1 MTSIGKIPNSFSILV
16 DLTESA
22 HFKDDEL
29 QNLET
34 TLSSLNS
41 NSTIQTEKHS
51 HDSGLM
57 RSNGYAHLKIP
68 YCHDLPDVDIT
79 KYGGLSNLYAMGPK
93 MTENYFEVKHYS
105 YRFLEGSCG
114 KTCGELFRVRKAYNF
129 ALCISC

>member
-16 DLTESA
+16 DLTESS

-34 TLSSLNS
+34 TLSST
-41 NSTIQTEKHS
+41 NSTTTTDDHP
-51 HDSGLM
+51 HDSGL
-57 RSNGYAHLKIP
+57 RSNGYTHLKIP

-93 MTENYFEVKHYS
+93 LTENYFQVKHYS
-105 YRFLEGSCG
+105 YRFLKEGCG
-114 KTCGELFRVRKAYNF
+114 QTCAELFRVKKAYSF